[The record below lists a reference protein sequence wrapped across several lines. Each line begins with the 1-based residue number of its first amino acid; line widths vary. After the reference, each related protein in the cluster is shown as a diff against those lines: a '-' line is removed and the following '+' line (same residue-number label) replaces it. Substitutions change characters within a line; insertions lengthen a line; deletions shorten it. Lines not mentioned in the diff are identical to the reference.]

1 MGYNPNQKNERG
13 EVLMTTTTMQPQN
26 FSKLS
31 VWGFAIALL
40 SSAFIMSSSYLV
52 LVGLITPFI
61 SITLSVLGLKDI
73 RKNNKR
79 GKFYSIFGIIYS
91 SALLAVVGGLM
102 MWVSI
107 WQASGGT

>member
-1 MGYNPNQKNERG
+1 MQTAEYIG
-13 EVLMTTTTMQPQN
+13 VLLMTTTTMQPQN

-31 VWGFAIALL
+31 VWGFVFALL
-40 SSAFIMSSSYLV
+40 SSAFILSSSYLV
-52 LVGLITPFI
+52 LVGLAMPFI

-91 SALLAVVGGLM
+91 SALLVVVGGLM
-102 MWVSI
+102 LMVSMWR
-107 WQASGGT
+107 ATGGT